1 MKLWLKYSLINT
13 LLGACI
19 ALYICCNSTDSSKF
33 QLFISNCLSA
43 FIVSGVSW
51 KLLVKESDFITLNS
65 TVTVGFLVGSVSH
78 YFTFVIWGLL
88 RIICYWT
95 TWNCTDSFGGSP
107 DLFGA
112 FVASIPISIGT
123 LILYGWITIPA
134 AIIGGLI
141 LCQIHNQSI
150 N

>member
-19 ALYICCNSTDSSKF
+19 ALYIYCNSTDSAKF
-33 QLFISNCLSA
+33 QLLLSNCLSA
-43 FIVSGVSW
+43 FSVSAVFW
-51 KLLVKESDFITLNS
+51 KLMVRERNSITVNDTVK
-65 TVTVGFLVGSVSH
+65 VGFLVGSVAH
-78 YFTFVIWGLL
+78 YISFVIWGLF

-95 TWNCTDSFGGSP
+95 TGYCTDSFGESP

-123 LILYGWITIPA
+123 LILYGWITIPS

-141 LCQIHNQSI
+141 LRQIQNKS
-150 N
+150 

>member
-13 LLGACI
+13 LLGTCI
-19 ALYICCNSTDSSKF
+19 AIYICCNSTDSAKF
-33 QLFISNCLSA
+33 QLLISNCLSA

-51 KLLVKESDFITLNS
+51 KLLVKESDFISLNS
-65 TVTVGFLVGSVSH
+65 TVKLGLLVGIFSH
-78 YFTFVIWGLL
+78 YISFVIWGLF

-95 TWNCTDSFGGSP
+95 TGNCTDSFGESP
-107 DLFGA
+107 DLVGA
-112 FVASIPISIGT
+112 FVTSIPASIGT

-141 LCQIHNQSI
+141 LRQIQ
-150 N
+150 